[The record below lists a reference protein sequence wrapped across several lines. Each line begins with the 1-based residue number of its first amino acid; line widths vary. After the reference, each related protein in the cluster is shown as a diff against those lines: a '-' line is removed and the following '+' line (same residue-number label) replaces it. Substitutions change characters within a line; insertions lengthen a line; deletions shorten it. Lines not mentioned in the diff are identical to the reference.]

1 MATFTTTTLML
12 SALALT
18 GCSEPRSRDFFAKDG
33 ITVGTPAALGSGSY
47 RIPVKFATAIVHS
60 GQWIDSVDA
69 EVANADILITARFI
83 SADAS
88 RAARGNGYPGY
99 VTVTGLNP
107 GTYSLRY
114 RDPNGSMHAIGPV
127 VLP

>member
-1 MATFTTTTLML
+1 MAPFTKAALML

-33 ITVGTPAALGSGSY
+33 IAVGAPTALGSGSY
-47 RIPVKFATAIVHS
+47 KIPLEFVTAIVHS
-60 GQWIDSVDA
+60 SQWIDSVDA
-69 EVANADILITARFI
+69 DVANADILITARFI
-83 SADAS
+83 SS
-88 RAARGNGYPGY
+88 GRKSGYPGY
-99 VTVTGLNP
+99 VTVTGIKP
-107 GTYSLRY
+107 GTYSLKY

>member
-1 MATFTTTTLML
+1 MATFTKSALML

-47 RIPVKFATAIVHS
+47 KIPVEFTTAIVHS
-60 GQWIDSVDA
+60 GQWIDSVTA
-69 EVANADILITARFI
+69 EVAHADILITAHFSSSGRK
-83 SADAS
+83 S
-88 RAARGNGYPGY
+88 RYPGY
-99 VTVTGLNP
+99 VTVTGMKP
-107 GTYSLRY
+107 GPYSLKY
-114 RDPNGSMHAIGPV
+114 RDPHGSMHPIAPV

>member
-1 MATFTTTTLML
+1 MATFTKAALL
-12 SALALT
+12 LCALALT

-33 ITVGTPAALGSGSY
+33 ITVGTPAALGPGSY
-47 RIPVKFATAIVHS
+47 KIPLEFVTAIMHS

-69 EVANADILITARFI
+69 DVVGSDILISARF
-83 SADAS
+83 SSSGRKS
-88 RAARGNGYPGY
+88 RYPGY
-99 VTVTGLNP
+99 VTVTGTTP
-107 GTYSLRY
+107 GTYALKY

>member
-1 MATFTTTTLML
+1 MAPFTKAALML
-12 SALALT
+12 SALAHT

-33 ITVGTPAALGSGSY
+33 VTVGAPTALGSGSY
-47 RIPVKFATAIVHS
+47 KIPLEFVTAIVHS

-69 EVANADILITARFI
+69 DVANADILITARFI
-83 SADAS
+83 SS
-88 RAARGNGYPGY
+88 GRKSGYPGY
-99 VTVTGLNP
+99 VTVTGIKP
-107 GTYSLRY
+107 GTYSLKY

>member
-1 MATFTTTTLML
+1 MATFTKAALL
-12 SALALT
+12 LCALALT

-33 ITVGTPAALGSGSY
+33 VTVGAPTALGSGSY
-47 RIPVKFATAIVHS
+47 KIPLEFVTAIVHS

-69 EVANADILITARFI
+69 DVANADILITARF
-83 SADAS
+83 SSSGRKS
-88 RAARGNGYPGY
+88 RYPGY
-99 VTVTGLNP
+99 VTVTGTTP
-107 GTYSLRY
+107 GTYALKY